1 MKKLLS
7 TVALVCF
14 LLIVLVFVCWMNFIS
29 YITAGNLIKTKI
41 YVFIHVLW
49 NTYLL
54 SSFSPLFFSF
64 VFFFLLFFSVF
75 TFFSVLFFI
84 FFEPKL
90 FYQYLFESIR
100 KQQLRGIL
108 LNMYVFNLINFTKL
122 RFFLAIFVSTQET
135 FQCGLSVVVR
145 VIWLRDVG
153 QCQSNVETT
162 LRMSALR
169 FTTLSNVKS
178 TLSIST
184 LILTTSDNVKI
195 MPLFWTSSF
204 ITLINVETTLW
215 IWPFSKSWKEQK
227 NIFKLQKKDD
237 SFD

>member
-7 TVALVCF
+7 TVALDCF

-29 YITAGNLIKTKI
+29 YIAAGNLIKTKI

-64 VFFFLLFFSVF
+64 LFFFLL
-75 TFFSVLFFI
+75 FFSVLFFI

-108 LNMYVFNLINFTKL
+108 LNMYVFILINFTKL
-122 RFFLAIFVSTQET
+122 RRFLAIFLSTQET

-145 VIWLRDVG
+145 VIWLRDVR

-178 TLSIST
+178 TLSVST
-184 LILTTSDNVKI
+184 LILTTSGNVKI

-215 IWPFSKSWKEQK
+215 IWPF
-227 NIFKLQKKDD
+227 
-237 SFD
+237 

>member
-108 LNMYVFNLINFTKL
+108 LNMYVFNLISFTIL
-122 RFFLAIFVSTQET
+122 CSLLATFSYTQQT
-135 FQCGLSVVVR
+135 FQRYLSVVVR
-145 VIWLRDVG
+145 VTSRRRTMSN
-153 QCQSNVETT
+153 QCWNNVVYVKVEIYNVEE
-162 LRMSALR
+162 RR
-169 FTTLSNVKS
+169 
-178 TLSIST
+178 
-184 LILTTSDNVKI
+184 
-195 MPLFWTSSF
+195 
-204 ITLINVETTLW
+204 INVVYFNFH
-215 IWPFSKSWKEQK
+215 I
-227 NIFKLQKKDD
+227 N
-237 SFD
+237 